1 MYQEICC
8 GRGLGLGGCGGGRGQ
23 GVGGGVGEV
32 QGYCLEDLLKQLLL
46 LNSCTTTTSS
56 CWSTGLQDGAGVH
69 QDHPAQ
75 RGLRHWG
82 YLDGG
87 VVTIVARLDKSI
99 YYVGFS
105 ISRNLNLYKIRL
117 L

>member
-1 MYQEICC
+1 M
-8 GRGLGLGGCGGGRGQ
+8 
-23 GVGGGVGEV
+23 GEV
-32 QGYCLEDLLKQLLL
+32 RGYCLEDLLKQLLL

-56 CWSTGLQDGAGVH
+56 CWSTGLQEGAGVH

-87 VVTIVARLDKSI
+87 VVTIVARLDKPI

-105 ISRNLNLYKIRL
+105 ISKLINLSRHLFCICLVLAKNSALQVHDFL
-117 L
+117 SCGLP

>member
-1 MYQEICC
+1 M
-8 GRGLGLGGCGGGRGQ
+8 
-23 GVGGGVGEV
+23 GEV
-32 QGYCLEDLLKQLLL
+32 RGYCLEDLLKQLLL

-56 CWSTGLQDGAGVH
+56 CWSTGLQEGAGGH

-87 VVTIVARLDKSI
+87 VVTIVARLDKPN
-99 YYVGFS
+99 YYVGSS
-105 ISRNLNLYKIRL
+105 INRKNELIILVQANKLISNYWHLVCVSSLG
-117 L
+117 

>member
-1 MYQEICC
+1 M
-8 GRGLGLGGCGGGRGQ
+8 
-23 GVGGGVGEV
+23 GEV
-32 QGYCLEDLLKQLLL
+32 RGYCLESLIKQLLL

-56 CWSTGLQDGAGVH
+56 CWSTGLQEGAGGH

-87 VVTIVARLDKSI
+87 VVTIVARLDKAK
-99 YYVGFS
+99 
-105 ISRNLNLYKIRL
+105 LYCKI
-117 L
+117 

>member
-1 MYQEICC
+1 MVDLEVVEEDFDKEF
-8 GRGLGLGGCGGGRGQ
+8 GGEWEKYEATAWRI
-23 GVGGGVGEV
+23 
-32 QGYCLEDLLKQLLL
+32 YFKQLLL
-46 LNSCTTTTSS
+46 LNLCTTTTSS
-56 CWSTGLQDGAGVH
+56 CWSTGLQEGAGVH

-87 VVTIVARLDKSI
+87 VVTIVARLDKPI

-105 ISRNLNLYKIRL
+105 ISRNLNL
-117 L
+117 